1 MGKKK
6 EDSFLND
13 YQKIKNEMVFEKVD
27 NILKNQIDN
36 YPEAL
41 EEIGFAYYEEENFE
55 EKEENEAMPQ
65 NSNQKYLVSYFD
77 GKTELSEKTLQ
88 IFEAE
93 RNAQNPNYPLIR
105 KYFKKANKNLK
116 TLILYG
122 LDQQPTHVQFLCD
135 LAYYHEF
142 ENLLKEL
149 ISRFNIACSKENNL
163 LNFSEIAQEFYYAT
177 SPDGYDA
184 LCFLKELFP
193 PHTEKGKNIR
203 FIIAELIKENDK
215 SQHINF

>member
-6 EDSFLND
+6 EDSFLNG
-13 YQKIKNEMVFEKVD
+13 YQKIKNEMVFEKAD
-27 NILKNQIDN
+27 NILKNKPGN

-41 EEIGFAYYEEENFE
+41 EEIGFEYYEEENFE
-55 EKEENEAMPQ
+55 EKDEDEAIPQ
-65 NSNQKYLVSYFD
+65 NFNQKYLVSYFD
-77 GKTELSEKTLQ
+77 GKKELSEKTLQ

-93 RNAQNPNYPLIR
+93 RNAQHPNYPLIR

-122 LDQQPTHVQFLCD
+122 LDQQPTHVQLLCD

-142 ENLLKEL
+142 ENILKEL
-149 ISRFNIACSKENNL
+149 ISRFTIACSKENNL

-184 LCFLKELFP
+184 LYFLKELFP
-193 PHTEKGKNIR
+193 PNTEKGKNIR
-203 FIIAELIKENDK
+203 FLIAELTKENDT
-215 SQHINF
+215 SQQINF

>member
-1 MGKKK
+1 MGKKR

-13 YQKIKNEMVFEKVD
+13 YQKTKNEMVFEKVD
-27 NILKNQIDN
+27 NILKNQPDN
-36 YPEAL
+36 YREAL
-41 EEIGFAYYEEENFE
+41 GEIGFGYYEEENLE
-55 EKEENEAMPQ
+55 EKEEDEAIPQ

-77 GKTELSEKTLQ
+77 GKKELSEKTLQ

-93 RNAQNPNYPLIR
+93 RNAQHPNYPLIR

-122 LDQQPTHVQFLCD
+122 LGQQPTHVQLLSD

-149 ISRFNIACSKENNL
+149 ISRFTIACNKENNL

-177 SPDGYDA
+177 IPDGYNA
-184 LCFLKELFP
+184 LYFLKELLP

-203 FIIAELIKENDK
+203 FLIAELTKESDT
-215 SQHINF
+215 SRHINF